1 MLKLLIKNLNIGPTL
16 IDDLMSI
23 SLANLSKKLN
33 ILDKESST
41 DLVLKRL
48 STLRRLC
55 SKDFTQFIGHTNLF
69 LKKIGI

>member
-1 MLKLLIKNLNIGPTL
+1 
-16 IDDLMSI
+16 MSI

-48 STLRRLC
+48 ATLRRLC